1 MEFDW
6 TTFTLEIINFLILVW
21 ILKRFLYRPVLD
33 VIARRRAGIEK
44 TLADAQ
50 QIESE
55 ANLLKQQNEQHLAQ
69 WETEK
74 EAAHAALLT
83 ELADLRENKMA
94 ALDATIAEEAE
105 RRHVLDERRRREFER
120 LVEEKGIALGAQFSA
135 KLLSR
140 LVSQELETKLYTL
153 LLEDLQNLP
162 TTDKQAV
169 IDSTATSEVN
179 IKVQSAFSLSKNEQ
193 DALAETLNTLTG
205 KALPIEYS
213 INPELIAGF
222 QVDIGPWIMHANLRD
237 ELKFFSGALHH
248 AD

>member
-33 VIARRRAGIEK
+33 VITRRRAGIEK

-74 EAAHAALLT
+74 EAAHAALMT
-83 ELADLRENKMA
+83 ELADLRDSKMA
-94 ALDATIAEEAE
+94 ALDTTIAEETE

-120 LVEEKGIALGAQFSA
+120 MIEEKGIALGAQFSA
-135 KLLSR
+135 KLLTR
-140 LVSQELETKLYTL
+140 LASQELETKLYTL
-153 LLEDLQNLP
+153 LLEDLQDLP
-162 TTDKQAV
+162 STNKQAV
-169 IDSTATSEVN
+169 IDSAATPELH
-179 IKVQSAFSLSKNEQ
+179 IKVQSAFSLTQNEQ
-193 DALAETLNTLTG
+193 SGLTDTLNALTE
-205 KALPIEYS
+205 KVLPIEFS
-213 INPELIAGF
+213 TNPELIAGF

-237 ELKFFSGALHH
+237 ELKFFSGAIRH
-248 AD
+248 AE

>member
-74 EAAHAALLT
+74 EAAHAALMT
-83 ELADLRENKMA
+83 ELADLRDSKMA
-94 ALDATIAEEAE
+94 ALDTTIAQEAE

-120 LVEEKGIALGAQFSA
+120 MIEEKGIALGAQFSA

-140 LVSQELETKLYTL
+140 IASQELETKLYTL
-153 LLEDLQNLP
+153 LLEDLQDLP

-169 IDSTATSEVN
+169 IDSAAASELN

-193 DALAETLNTLTG
+193 DALADTLNTLTG

-213 INPELIAGF
+213 VNPELIAGL
-222 QVDIGPWIMHANLRD
+222 QIDIGPWIMHANLRD

-248 AD
+248 AE

>member
-50 QIESE
+50 RIEAD
-55 ANLLKQQNEQHLAQ
+55 ANLLKQQNEQRLAQ

-74 EAAHAALLT
+74 EAAHAALMT
-83 ELADLRENKMA
+83 ELADLRESKMA
-94 ALDATIAEEAE
+94 ALETNVAQEAE

-120 LVEEKGIALGAQFSA
+120 MIEEKGIALGTQFSA
-135 KLLSR
+135 KLLTR
-140 LVSQELETKLYTL
+140 IASQELETKLYTL
-153 LLEDLQNLP
+153 LLEDLQNIP
-162 TTDKQAV
+162 TTDKQSI
-169 IDSTATSEVN
+169 IDSTTIPELH
-179 IKVQSAFSLSKNEQ
+179 IKIQSAFSLSQNEQ
-193 DALAETLNTLTG
+193 STLTETLNALTQ
-205 KALPIEYS
+205 KALPIEFS

-248 AD
+248 AE

>member
-50 QIESE
+50 QIEAE
-55 ANLLKQQNEQHLAQ
+55 ANLIKQQNEHRLAQ
-69 WETEK
+69 WEAEK
-74 EAAHAALLT
+74 ETAHAQLMT
-83 ELADLRENKMA
+83 ELADLRESKMT
-94 ALDATIAEEAE
+94 ALETTIAQETE

-120 LVEEKGIALGAQFSA
+120 MIEEKGVALGAQFSA
-135 KLLSR
+135 KLLTR
-140 LVSQELETKLYTL
+140 LASQELETKLYTL

-162 TTDKQAV
+162 ITDKQSI
-169 IDSTATSEVN
+169 IDSTTTPELH
-179 IKVQSAFSLSKNEQ
+179 IKVQSAFSLSQNEQ
-193 DALAETLNTLTG
+193 SGLTDTLNELTQ
-205 KALPIEYS
+205 KALPIDFS
-213 INPELIAGF
+213 TNPELITGF
-222 QVDIGPWIMHANLRD
+222 KVDIGPWIMHANLRD

-248 AD
+248 AE

>member
-33 VIARRRAGIEK
+33 VIARRRDGIEK

-50 QIESE
+50 EIETQ

-94 ALDATIAEEAE
+94 ALDTTIAEEAE

-120 LVEEKGIALGAQFSA
+120 LIEEKGIALGAQFSA

-162 TTDKQAV
+162 TADKQVV
-169 IDSTATSEVN
+169 IDSTATSEIN
-179 IKVQSAFSLSKNEQ
+179 IKVQSVFSLSKNEQ
-193 DALAETLNTLTG
+193 DTLTEVLNTLTG
-205 KALPIEYS
+205 KALPIAYS
-213 INPELIAGF
+213 ANPELIAGF
-222 QVDIGPWIMHANLRD
+222 QIDIGPWIMHANLRD